1 MTISRREFF
10 LATSGAAA
18 GLILPSYYE
27 KVLNYLERF
36 DEPLLESPRNP
47 KIRLYAV
54 KHGVEEYQLN
64 WGDPYADPDLK
75 MTLREYANRYHGGEY
90 EYLDD
95 FGQEPEDVDFD
106 SIADESMV
114 FESWANTDSPTVR
127 AYRLLENLD
136 LGPSLDGV
144 NAIGELQ
151 FIEGELAGSDY
162 LGVHT
167 FGLVTVSLLQ
177 QRLNDLR
184 TGISI
189 EME

>member
-18 GLILPSYYE
+18 GFILPSYYE

-47 KIRLYAV
+47 KIRLYAA

-90 EYLDD
+90 GYLDD
-95 FGQEPEDVDFD
+95 YFQEPEDVDFD

-177 QRLNDLR
+177 QRLNDLK

>member
-18 GLILPSYYE
+18 GFILPSYYE
-27 KVLNYLERF
+27 KVLDYLERF

-47 KIRLYAV
+47 KIRLYAA

-75 MTLREYANRYHGGEY
+75 MTLREYANRYHAGEY
-90 EYLDD
+90 GYLDD
-95 FGQEPEDVDFD
+95 YGQEPEDVDFD
-106 SIADESMV
+106 LIADESMV

-151 FIEGELAGSDY
+151 FIEGELGGSDY

-177 QRLNDLR
+177 QRLNDLK